1 MTQDKLTS
9 EQKVNYQGDGVRGYG
24 YGSLM
29 RILIDKEE
37 AATNAS
43 LGEFGWDGWT
53 GNYVIMDQKEN
64 IVFMYFIQRCDSGV
78 TPVVRK
84 LRMATYASLE

>member
-1 MTQDKLTS
+1 
-9 EQKVNYQGDGVRGYG
+9 
-24 YGSLM
+24 M